1 MLYCFSIVKKI
12 AIQGIDMEI
21 VDLLQL
27 ALLLS
32 LVLATG
38 VLLLFVRRTHRLRN
52 ERDVAHNAPTRQLA
66 RNWTVG

>member
-1 MLYCFSIVKKI
+1 MLYCFSIVKKK
-12 AIQGIDMEI
+12 AIQRIDMEI

-52 ERDVAHNAPTRQLA
+52 ERDVAHNEGLR
-66 RNWTVG
+66 